1 MVSNYIQNLSKNYL
15 NWNLL
20 LKSCN
25 IKNNTRI
32 LWYNLYRRKA
42 VISLNNNYV
51 KDDKELLKLWNY
63 KRNNNINL
71 ECLLKKSGKKVWW
84 KCPMGH
90 EWEATV
96 SHVSN
101 GTRCPYCSGQKILKG
116 FNDLASSYPDLL
128 KEDGVVKRISYCPTW
143 LKRGIEYRDKY
154 RCSIC
159 GCDLSSAFT
168 TIVDENFDHIIPL
181 KVGGNNDPSNWQLTC
196 GSCNKS
202 KGARSSNFKNIV
214 FPFWEIGDAD

>member
-1 MVSNYIQNLSKNYL
+1 MHEFNRQCSEIIKT
-15 NWNLL
+15 
-20 LKSCN
+20 LK
-25 IKNNTRI
+25 
-32 LWYNLYRRKA
+32 
-42 VISLNNNYV
+42 
-51 KDDKELLKLWNY
+51 KDD
-63 KRNNNINL
+63 
-71 ECLLKKSGKKVWW
+71 
-84 KCPMGH
+84 
-90 EWEATV
+90 
-96 SHVSN
+96 
-101 GTRCPYCSGQKILKG
+101 
-116 FNDLASSYPDLL
+116 YPDLL

-196 GSCNKS
+196 ESCNKS

>member
-84 KCPMGH
+84 KCSKCGH
-90 EWEATV
+90 EWQTLIATRTIQGC
-96 SHVSN
+96 N
-101 GTRCPYCSGQKILKG
+101 CPICSRKKI
-116 FNDLASSYPDLL
+116 D
-128 KEDGVVKRISYCPTW
+128 I
-143 LKRGIEYRDKY
+143 
-154 RCSIC
+154 
-159 GCDLSSAFT
+159 
-168 TIVDENFDHIIPL
+168 
-181 KVGGNNDPSNWQLTC
+181 
-196 GSCNKS
+196 
-202 KGARSSNFKNIV
+202 
-214 FPFWEIGDAD
+214 